1 MVQISQNGTS
11 KQVLSDPR
19 VEGKKWVA
27 GDDSLCRDMDLEV
40 RLKSGSSLFF
50 EVHTRGSRGSE
61 DGFLNVSVRWEI
73 MTSKSQKQKS
83 LLIDRFIRA

>member
-1 MVQISQNGTS
+1 M
-11 KQVLSDPR
+11 
-19 VEGKKWVA
+19 A
-27 GDDSLCRDMDLEV
+27 GDISLCGESDLEV
-40 RLKSGSSLFF
+40 RLKIGSSLFF

>member
-1 MVQISQNGTS
+1 M
-11 KQVLSDPR
+11 
-19 VEGKKWVA
+19 A
-27 GDDSLCRDMDLEV
+27 GDDSLCGISDLEV
-40 RLKSGSSLFF
+40 RLISGSSLFF